1 MAEISHKGPPAE
13 VGIVLEGY
21 TVQEEGLPAPYQL
34 EDGTIVCT
42 MYVVPETE
50 DTRSTDAEAS
60 NTLTSSGVAD
70 TGDQSSVEADVG
82 GNSCSSDP
90 VTDLSTV
97 LCDTETDGEELGVGG
112 SLHTCTP
119 VKEVP
124 QFVYLKG
131 QVVLLDPELKGGD
144 TIHMLGEYYKLS
156 KCVTMVVPGDQ
167 PVIAGAPI
175 YSAYPLQDT
184 PVCTYD
190 DDDVQGPYRDDN
202 DDDYD
207 QDTPVCNDDDDDVQG
222 LERHYQNPTSP
233 THSRSTSPNLLLDSD
248 TVEDVCD
255 SSDPV
260 DALTTL
266 ASVAGDNAGAGRKR
280 CRDEG
285 P

>member
-1 MAEISHKGPPAE
+1 M
-13 VGIVLEGY
+13 
-21 TVQEEGLPAPYQL
+21 
-34 EDGTIVCT
+34 
-42 MYVVPETE
+42 
-50 DTRSTDAEAS
+50 
-60 NTLTSSGVAD
+60 
-70 TGDQSSVEADVG
+70 
-82 GNSCSSDP
+82 
-90 VTDLSTV
+90 

-144 TIHMLGEYYKLS
+144 TIHMFGEYYKLS

-184 PVCTYD
+184 SVCTYD
-190 DDDVQGPYRDDN
+190 DDDVQGPYPDDN

-207 QDTPVCNDDDDDVQG
+207 QDTPGCNDDHDDDNYQD
-222 LERHYQNPTSP
+222 HYSPTSP
-233 THSRSTSPNLLLDSD
+233 TYSPSTSPNPLLESD
-248 TVEDVCD
+248 TVEDVCE

-260 DALTTL
+260 EALTTL

-280 CRDEG
+280 CRDERAW
-285 P
+285 